1 MTNRLKALTRRE
13 AMFAAAGTLAAPAVL
28 SSLPSVV
35 EAAAPMQGASHPS
48 HYRFKLGGFEV
59 TTIWDGAI
67 QLDGPHPIFGE
78 NQTQEDVAKL
88 AEENH
93 LPGSR
98 MEISFTP
105 VIVNTGREVIM
116 FDSGNGNGRRPNA
129 GHLAEALGRAGFTP
143 DQIDIVVLTHFH
155 PDHIGGL
162 MEGGNALFPN
172 ARYVTGATEYD
183 FWSPP
188 EMAEG
193 NLARVG
199 KLVQSN
205 VVPFAEKMTFLK
217 PGEDVVTGI
226 QAVGAPGHTPGHMAY
241 HFESDGRRLLAWADT
256 TNHYVASLQRP
267 DWHVRFDMDKE
278 GAAATRKRLLDMVAA
293 DRIPATGYHM
303 PFPAVG
309 YVERHGAAYRWVP
322 ASYQLNL

>member
-13 AMFAAAGTLAAPAVL
+13 AMLAAAGTLAAPAVL

-162 MEGGNALFPN
+162 MEGGGALFPN

-226 QAVGAPGHTPGHMAY
+226 QAVGAPGHTPGHMAIISKAKAGVCWPGPIPRTIMS
-241 HFESDGRRLLAWADT
+241 HPCSGPTGMCASTWTRKGRRQPASVCWIWLLPTGSPPRDIT
-256 TNHYVASLQRP
+256 C
-267 DWHVRFDMDKE
+267 RF
-278 GAAATRKRLLDMVAA
+278 RLLVMWSG
-293 DRIPATGYHM
+293 TGL
-303 PFPAVG
+303 PIAGCRQVI
-309 YVERHGAAYRWVP
+309 
-322 ASYQLNL
+322 S

>member
-1 MTNRLKALTRRE
+1 MTTNATRMNRRE
-13 AMFAAAGTLAAPAVL
+13 ALLAAAGTLAAPAIL
-28 SSLPSVV
+28 SALPSVA
-35 EAAAPMQGASHPS
+35 EAGAPMQGASYPT
-48 HYRFKLGGFEV
+48 HYRFKLGKFEI
-59 TTIWDGAI
+59 TTVRDGAI
-67 QLDGPHPIFGE
+67 QLDGPHPIFGQ
-78 NQTQEDVAKL
+78 NVTQEEVAKL
-88 AEENH
+88 AEENF
-93 LPGSR
+93 LSGSR

-105 VIVNTGREVIM
+105 VIVNTGNEVIM
-116 FDSGNGNGRRPNA
+116 FDSGNGDGRRPNA
-129 GHLAEALGRAGFTP
+129 GQLASVLAKAGFTA
-143 DQIDIVVLTHFH
+143 DQIDVVVLTHFH

-162 MEGGNALFPN
+162 MEGGQPLFPN
-172 ARYVTGATEYD
+172 ARYVTGAAEYD

-193 NLARVG
+193 KLARVG

-217 PGEDVVTGI
+217 PGEDVVTGV
-226 QAVGAPGHTPGHMAY
+226 QAVNSFGHTPGHMAY
-241 HFESDGRRLLAWADT
+241 HFESEGRRLLAWADT

-278 GAAATRKRLLDMVAA
+278 AAAASRKKVLDMVAA
-293 DRIPATGYHM
+293 ERIPATGYHM

-309 YVERHGAAYRWVP
+309 YVEKHGSGYRWIP